1 MSAAL
6 RAPMAD
12 PAARPLDFG
21 FPRGGGTVAILG
33 LGKSG
38 LAVARA
44 LTASGVDVAAWD
56 DSPAGRGAAE
66 AEGIKLAAPMT
77 ADWRAMR
84 FLVLSPGIPRYFP
97 EPHPVA
103 ARAEAAGCPIIGDI
117 ELLYLAQP
125 KARYLGITGTNGKST
140 TTALIGHILGEA
152 GMAIAVGG
160 NLGTPVMNFPPLG
173 SEGAYVIEM
182 SSYQLDLTDTLVFD
196 AAILLNITPDH
207 LDRHGGMDGYI
218 AAKERIFRGQSGE
231 QAAIIGL
238 DSEPTRDVA
247 ARLSAQGHSR
257 LIPISV
263 REAAPGGISVKDGML
278 IDDLDGGAEPAL
290 DLRTIERLPG
300 AHNWQNAAAAWAAA
314 RVCAIDRRTIAAAL
328 RSFPGLAHRQ
338 RLARTIGD
346 IRFVDDSKAT
356 NVDAA
361 EKALGSYDRV
371 YWIAGGRAKE
381 GGFDA
386 LDPFLDRVAGA
397 FLIGEAAPEMAR
409 WIAGKAPAMIAGTM
423 ERAVTAA
430 YAAAR
435 KDGKGGVVLLSPA
448 CASFDQYPNFE
459 VRGRHFVAL
468 VEALDPNGPGD
479 GEDEA

>member
-6 RAPMAD
+6 HAPTAD

-21 FPRGGGTVAILG
+21 FLSDGGTIAILG

-38 LAVARA
+38 LAAARA

-56 DSPAGRGAAE
+56 DSPAGRAAAE
-66 AEGIKLAAPMT
+66 AEGIKLVDPMT
-77 ADWRAMR
+77 ADWRATR
-84 FLVLSPGIPRYFP
+84 FLVLAPGIPRYFP
-97 EPHPVA
+97 EPHAVA
-103 ARAEAAGCPIIGDI
+103 ARAEAAGCKIVGDI

-125 KARYLGITGTNGKST
+125 EARYLGITGTNGKST
-140 TTALIGHILGEA
+140 TTALIGHILAEA
-152 GMAIAVGG
+152 GMPIAVGG
-160 NLGTPVMNFPPLG
+160 NLGVPVLTFPALG

-182 SSYQLDLTDTLVFD
+182 SSYQLDLTDTIVFD
-196 AAILLNITPDH
+196 AAVLLNITPDH

-218 AAKERIFRGQSGE
+218 AAKERIFRGQAGD

-238 DSEPTRDVA
+238 DSEPCRAIA
-247 ARLSAQGHSR
+247 ARLAAKGQSR

-263 REAAPGGISVKDGML
+263 GGAAPGGISVKDGVL
-278 IDDLDGGAEPAL
+278 IDDLDGGAEPAI
-290 DLRTIERLPG
+290 DLTTIERLPG

-314 RVCAIDRRTIAAAL
+314 RVLSVDATTIAAAL

-361 EKALGSYDRV
+361 EKALGSYDRI

-381 GGFDA
+381 GGFEA
-386 LDPFLDRVAGA
+386 LDPFLGRVVQA
-397 FLIGEAAPEMAR
+397 FLIGEAAPEMAA
-409 WIAGKAPAMIAGTM
+409 WLAGKAPAAIVGAM
-423 ERAVTAA
+423 ERAVAA
-430 YAAAR
+430 AFAAAR

-468 VEALDPNGPGD
+468 VEALDPNIP
-479 GEDEA
+479 GEDDA